1 MNQDFPRL
9 PVILT
14 AFFLTVTGWGG
25 LAVILINTV
34 PTLGPRWMFYFFL
47 FIGITGLSLPVTDF
61 INRRFPGKPRA
72 SAGVIVRQSIWVG
85 VYGCLITWLQF
96 GRILNSGLV
105 LFLAIGLI
113 AIEMLLRMNERTR
126 YMAYMKE
133 DE

>member
-1 MNQDFPRL
+1 M
-9 PVILT
+9 
-14 AFFLTVTGWGG
+14 
-25 LAVILINTV
+25 ILINTV